1 MYKRKGRSNLREEK
15 EGEITEKK
23 NLDESKFHFNSI
35 RRIDEKVEK
44 VMFVFSSFS
53 ELSDEPRSRSN
64 DGTQDSVDAEVHSCN
79 RASSHRGALSRQ
91 TKPPRG

>member
-44 VMFVFSSFS
+44 
-53 ELSDEPRSRSN
+53 
-64 DGTQDSVDAEVHSCN
+64 
-79 RASSHRGALSRQ
+79 ASSDVRVFLFRGIC
-91 TKPPRG
+91 G